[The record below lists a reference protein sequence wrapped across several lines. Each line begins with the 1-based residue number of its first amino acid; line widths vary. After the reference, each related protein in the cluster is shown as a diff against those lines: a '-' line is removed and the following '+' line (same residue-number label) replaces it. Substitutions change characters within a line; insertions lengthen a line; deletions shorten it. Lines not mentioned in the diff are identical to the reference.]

1 MSQEQ
6 DRVFF
11 RNYSIVIG
19 LIAVAMAIFFVVA
32 QMIGGQD
39 EEHAAMRA
47 AQTAELTRPA
57 GQVNVAKEAPKES
70 APAPAPA
77 PVDAGATT
85 AEAAPAPVEIAAATA
100 MPADVNAPGAGADVG
115 KQTYEGLCFSCHGSG
130 LPMVP
135 QFGDK
140 AAWEPRIAQ
149 GMDVLHTHALIGF
162 TGKAGMPMPA
172 KGGNPALTDD
182 QVKAAVD
189 YMVSNAK

>member
-32 QMIGGQD
+32 QIIGGQD
-39 EEHAAMRA
+39 KEHTAMRA
-47 AQTAELTRPA
+47 AQTAETTKPA
-57 GQVNVAKEAPKES
+57 GQVNVAGEASP
-70 APAPAPA
+70 
-77 PVDAGATT
+77 
-85 AEAAPAPVEIAAATA
+85 EAAPAPAAATTEVA
-100 MPADVNAPGAGADVG
+100 APAPDDAGTTTETTAGVDASAGGTDAG
-115 KQTYEGLCFSCHGSG
+115 KQTYDGLCFSCHGSG

-135 QFGDK
+135 QFGNK

-149 GMDVLHTHALIGF
+149 GMDVLYTHAIGGF
-162 TGKAGMPMPA
+162 TGTAGMPMPA

-182 QVKAAVD
+182 QIKAAVD
-189 YMVSNAK
+189 YMVSSAK

>member
-19 LIAVAMAIFFVVA
+19 LIAVAMAIFFVIA
-32 QMIGGQD
+32 QIIGGQD

-47 AQTAELTRPA
+47 AQTAETTKPA
-57 GQVNVAKEAPKES
+57 GQVNVAGEAAPE
-70 APAPAPA
+70 AEPAPAA
-77 PVDAGATT
+77 AAASGEPVT
-85 AEAAPAPVEIAAATA
+85 ADTGAAATA
-100 MPADVNAPGAGADVG
+100 DAG
-115 KQTYEGLCFSCHGSG
+115 KQTYDGLCFSCHGTG

-140 AAWEPRIAQ
+140 AAWEPRVAQ
-149 GMDVLHTHALIGF
+149 GMDVLYTHAIGGF
-162 TGKAGMPMPA
+162 TGTSGMPMPA

-189 YMVSNAK
+189 YMVGAAK

>member
-6 DRVFF
+6 DREFF

-19 LIAVAMAIFFVVA
+19 LIAAAMAIFFVIA
-32 QMIGGQD
+32 QIIGGQD

-47 AQTAELTRPA
+47 AQTAETTKPA
-57 GQVNVAKEAPKES
+57 GQVNVAGEAAKEAEPAPAAAATADA

-77 PVDAGATT
+77 PVDAGATAGT
-85 AEAAPAPVEIAAATA
+85 
-100 MPADVNAPGAGADVG
+100 PADAGASAGGADVG
-115 KQTYEGLCFSCHGSG
+115 KQTYDGLCFSCHGSG

-149 GMDVLHTHALIGF
+149 GMDVLHTHALNGF

-189 YMVSNAK
+189 YMVSNIK